1 MLNLIYKPSG
11 TTLLMLPAFHIS
23 IGLED
28 GFTHLFVLVVEPKA
42 LAPYNIPG
50 ELKKLLVLEK
60 RINTTATDDTK
71 RAVTVANIHLPQ
83 NLQFRGMFSLNPKLT
98 ILPTPTTYIHR

>member
-1 MLNLIYKPSG
+1 
-11 TTLLMLPAFHIS
+11 
-23 IGLED
+23 
-28 GFTHLFVLVVEPKA
+28 VLVVEPKA

-98 ILPTPTTYIHR
+98 ILPTPTTYMHR